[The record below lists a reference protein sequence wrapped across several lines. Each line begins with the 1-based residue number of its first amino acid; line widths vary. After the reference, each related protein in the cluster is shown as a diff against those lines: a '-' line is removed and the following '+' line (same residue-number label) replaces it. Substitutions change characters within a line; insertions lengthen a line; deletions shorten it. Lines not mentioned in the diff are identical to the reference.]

1 MSDISMA
8 IVGGVLIGSAAV
20 WLYLSIGRIAGVSG
34 IAAQALRSPLTN
46 SWAVLFILGLGLG
59 GWAAQLLGFGT
70 VPTGTAAL
78 TTTPVA
84 DLSLPLLIAGGLLVG
99 VGTRLGSGCT
109 SGHGVCGM
117 ARLSPRSL
125 AATLVFVGV
134 GMVAATL
141 VHSA

>member
-1 MSDISMA
+1 MA

-20 WLYLSIGRIAGVSG
+20 WLYLSVGRIAGISG
-34 IAAQALRSPLTN
+34 IAAQALRNPLTN

-59 GWAAQLLGFGT
+59 GWAAQLLGFGPVHGSSAT
-70 VPTGTAAL
+70 LAAA
-78 TTTPVA
+78 PVA
-84 DLSLPLLIAGGLLVG
+84 DLSLPLLIGGGLLVG

-134 GMVAATL
+134 GMAAATL

>member
-20 WLYLSIGRIAGVSG
+20 WLYLSVGRIAGISG

-59 GWAAQLLGFGT
+59 GWAAQLLGFGP
-70 VPTGTAAL
+70 VLNVDPAQAA
-78 TTTPVA
+78 PVA
-84 DLSLPLLIAGGLLVG
+84 DLSMPLLIVGGLLVG
-99 VGTRLGSGCT
+99 VGTRMGSGCT

-125 AATLVFVGV
+125 AATLIFVGV
-134 GMVAATL
+134 GMVVATS
-141 VHSA
+141 VHSL

>member
-20 WLYLSIGRIAGVSG
+20 WLYLSVGRIAGISG

-59 GWAAQLLGFGT
+59 GWAAQLLGFGPSAS
-70 VPTGTAAL
+70 VAIGQAASI
-78 TTTPVA
+78 A

-99 VGTRLGSGCT
+99 IGTRMGSGCT

-125 AATLVFVGV
+125 AATLTFVGV
-134 GMVAATL
+134 GMVVATL
-141 VHSA
+141 VHSL

>member
-20 WLYLSIGRIAGVSG
+20 WLYLSVGRIAGISG
-34 IAAQALRSPLTN
+34 IAAQALRNPLAN

-59 GWAAQLLGFGT
+59 GWAAQLLGFGPSLN
-70 VPTGTAAL
+70 VEVAQAA
-78 TTTPVA
+78 PVA
-84 DLSLPLLIAGGLLVG
+84 DLSLPLLIVGGLLVG
-99 VGTRLGSGCT
+99 VGTRMGSGCT

-125 AATLVFVGV
+125 AATLIFVGV
-134 GMVAATL
+134 GMVVATL
-141 VHSA
+141 VHSV

>member
-20 WLYLSIGRIAGVSG
+20 WLYLSVGRIAGISG
-34 IAAQALRSPLTN
+34 IAAQALRGPLAN

-59 GWAAQLLGFGT
+59 GWAAQLLGFG
-70 VPTGTAAL
+70 PSASLPINQAA
-78 TTTPVA
+78 PVA
-84 DLSLPLLIAGGLLVG
+84 DLSLPLLIGGGLLVG
-99 VGTRLGSGCT
+99 IGTRMGSGCT

-125 AATLVFVGV
+125 AATLIFVGV
-134 GMVAATL
+134 GMAVATL
-141 VHSA
+141 VHSL